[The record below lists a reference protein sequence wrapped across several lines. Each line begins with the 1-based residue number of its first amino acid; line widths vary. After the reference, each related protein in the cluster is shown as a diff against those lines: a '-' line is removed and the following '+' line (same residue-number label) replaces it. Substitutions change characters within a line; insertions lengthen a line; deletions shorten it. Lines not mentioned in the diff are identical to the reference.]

1 MQDKLK
7 ILETQQQHLSIVSE
21 FAVKMLSLNTV
32 DRVIWHL
39 AQEVVA
45 KLGFEDVVI
54 YLMDEARQVLCQKA
68 AFGDKSPVG
77 EDIVDPIEIEP
88 GVGVVGNAAKSKQ
101 PLLIMDTR
109 LYPGYVVDDQSR
121 LSELAVPMIVND
133 RVIGVIDSEHSQL
146 GFFTEQQQQTLV
158 VIASITATKIVET
171 QAVIKLRH
179 SVEQLEYASK
189 IQDTLF
195 EIAELIFQT
204 ECIDEFYKLLHACIG
219 RLTFTDNFYVA
230 LASEDGKFLSF
241 PYFVDEVDG
250 VADYESVP
258 IDEGVP
264 GMTEYVLLTN
274 KPLLVYESDIKK
286 MGDKGIVSVR
296 GSLPK
301 AWLGVPFSSDE
312 LKGVVVVQSYYDRF
326 VFKEKDKQLLVFV
339 AKHIRNAI
347 ERMKAKSELKFLA
360 LHDPLTKLPNR
371 LLFADRI
378 EHAIDNA
385 CSNGQSGIAVLFLD
399 LDRFKQVNDTYGH
412 HVGDKLLI
420 EVSRAISRCIRSIDT
435 LSRFGGDEFAILLEN
450 ISAEL
455 QIAKIAEQIIAEVQ
469 KPILIEQFQ
478 IITSTSI
485 GVTVF
490 QGEGITSDTLLK
502 QADEAMY
509 QAKLHG
515 RNQVWHYDSKSGTG
529 CTGTYKVERDFAQ
542 AIEDQDLFF
551 EYQPLIDLKSGRI
564 VGAEALVRWDHHEQG
579 IIPPNA
585 FLPELEKAGYI
596 YQLDMYAL
604 SKALAFLSSWQNTLP
619 PKFRLNVNISGAGF
633 TSSPLLT
640 LLQKAHIIT
649 PQMLHHLC
657 IEIVE
662 QSIVNSVT
670 QCQRRMKEL
679 AAMGVFVA
687 LDDFGTGYSSLS
699 YLQQFSFDYIKID
712 RSFIQNQDQDKDNGI
727 ILETIINLAKSLNIR
742 TTAEGIETAEQYGRL
757 KNMQCTIGQGYYMS
771 RPISETDVLALIKST
786 DRHWAG

>member
-32 DRVIWHL
+32 DRVLWHL

-77 EDIVDPIEIEP
+77 EDIIDPIEIEP
-88 GVGVVGNAAKSKQ
+88 GAGVVGNAAKSKQ

-171 QAVIKLRH
+171 QAVIKLQH
-179 SVEQLEYASK
+179 TVEQLEYASK

-204 ECIDEFYKLLHACIG
+204 ECIEEFYKRLHACIG

-258 IDEGVP
+258 IDQGVP

-286 MGDKGIVSVR
+286 MGDKGIISVR

-420 EVSRAISRCIRSIDT
+420 EVS
-435 LSRFGGDEFAILLEN
+435 L
-450 ISAEL
+450 
-455 QIAKIAEQIIAEVQ
+455 
-469 KPILIEQFQ
+469 
-478 IITSTSI
+478 
-485 GVTVF
+485 
-490 QGEGITSDTLLK
+490 
-502 QADEAMY
+502 
-509 QAKLHG
+509 
-515 RNQVWHYDSKSGTG
+515 
-529 CTGTYKVERDFAQ
+529 
-542 AIEDQDLFF
+542 
-551 EYQPLIDLKSGRI
+551 
-564 VGAEALVRWDHHEQG
+564 
-579 IIPPNA
+579 
-585 FLPELEKAGYI
+585 
-596 YQLDMYAL
+596 
-604 SKALAFLSSWQNTLP
+604 
-619 PKFRLNVNISGAGF
+619 
-633 TSSPLLT
+633 
-640 LLQKAHIIT
+640 
-649 PQMLHHLC
+649 
-657 IEIVE
+657 
-662 QSIVNSVT
+662 
-670 QCQRRMKEL
+670 
-679 AAMGVFVA
+679 
-687 LDDFGTGYSSLS
+687 
-699 YLQQFSFDYIKID
+699 
-712 RSFIQNQDQDKDNGI
+712 
-727 ILETIINLAKSLNIR
+727 
-742 TTAEGIETAEQYGRL
+742 
-757 KNMQCTIGQGYYMS
+757 
-771 RPISETDVLALIKST
+771 
-786 DRHWAG
+786 